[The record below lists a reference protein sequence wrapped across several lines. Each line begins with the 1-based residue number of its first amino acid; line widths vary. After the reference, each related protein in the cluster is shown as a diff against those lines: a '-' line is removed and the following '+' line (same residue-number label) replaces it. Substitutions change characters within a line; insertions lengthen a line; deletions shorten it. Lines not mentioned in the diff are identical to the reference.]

1 MQIRNDYT
9 SYQGLDSNRHNHN
22 HHVTDCFYE
31 EVARKTES
39 GAGGQISYSAQP
51 EEKRAEN
58 PQNVHMALY
67 SAAAGESR
75 NTKKT
80 SWARQFWDYLG
91 DDTNAEGKGM
101 KPSFSIRQTV
111 MNGISSAAAAF
122 HEVFPYRIVNKWV
135 EVRKS
140 IRTHATAILK
150 KFGKN
155 GEAFTALADERMPS
169 GKRERQHR
177 KEQQKEQIITR
188 RGAVEVSIQ
197 QPVHNHLM
205 DSYSKN
211 GEYCQLNEHLS
222 YRRPVSNRN
231 NASTTGGRL

>member
-39 GAGGQISYSAQP
+39 GAAGQISYSAQP
-51 EEKRAEN
+51 EEKREEN
-58 PQNVHMALY
+58 LQNVHVTIS

-91 DDTNAEGKGM
+91 EDANAEGNGM

-111 MNGISSAAAAF
+111 MNGISGAAAAF
-122 HEVFPYRIVNKWV
+122 YEGLPYHIVNKWV
-135 EVRKS
+135 EIRKN
-140 IRTHATAILK
+140 IRIYATAVLK

-155 GEAFTALADERMPS
+155 REAFTALADERMPS
-169 GKRERQHR
+169 GKRERQH
-177 KEQQKEQIITR
+177 QKEQRREQITIR

-197 QPVHNHLM
+197 PSVHNHLM

-211 GEYCQLNEHLS
+211 GEYCQLNDHLGH
-222 YRRPVSNRN
+222 RRPVSNRN
-231 NASTTGGRL
+231 DA

>member
-9 SYQGLDSNRHNHN
+9 SYQGLNSNRHNHD

-39 GAGGQISYSAQP
+39 GAAGQIAYSAQP
-51 EEKRAEN
+51 EEKREEN
-58 PQNVHMALY
+58 PQNVHVTLS

-91 DDTNAEGKGM
+91 DDANAEGNGM
-101 KPSFSIRQTV
+101 KPSFSIKQTV
-111 MNGISSAAAAF
+111 MNGISVAAAAF
-122 HEVFPYRIVNKWV
+122 HEGFPYRIVNKWV
-135 EVRKS
+135 DIRKN
-140 IRTHATAILK
+140 IRTHVTAVLK

-155 GEAFTALADERMPS
+155 RETFTALADEGMPS

-177 KEQQKEQIITR
+177 RQQQREQITIR

-197 QPVHNHLM
+197 QPVPNHLM

-211 GEYCQLNEHLS
+211 GEYCQLSDHLS
-222 YRRPVSNRN
+222 RRRSVSNRN
-231 NASTTGGRL
+231 NA

>member
-9 SYQGLDSNRHNHN
+9 SYQGMDSNRHNHN

-31 EVARKTES
+31 ETARKTQS
-39 GAGGQISYSAQP
+39 GAAGEISYSMQP
-51 EEKRAEN
+51 EKNRVEN
-58 PQNVHMALY
+58 PQNVHMALF

-91 DDTNAEGKGM
+91 DDASTEGNGT

-111 MNGISSAAAAF
+111 MNGISGAMAAF
-122 HEVFPYRIVNKWV
+122 HEGFPYRIVNKWV
-135 EVRKS
+135 EIRKN
-140 IRTHATAILK
+140 IGTHVTAVLK

-155 GEAFTALADERMPS
+155 REAFTALADERMPS
-169 GKRERQHR
+169 GKRERQH
-177 KEQQKEQIITR
+177 QKEQRREQITIR

-197 QPVHNHLM
+197 PSVHNHLM
-205 DSYSKN
+205 DSYTRN
-211 GEYCQLNEHLS
+211 GEYCQLNDHLS
-222 YRRPVSNRN
+222 NRRSVSSRN
-231 NASTTGGRL
+231 NA